1 MMQRQTIRIIA
12 LMVVVMLCLSFIAG
26 WDTVLAQQVW
36 AEWLVR
42 SPFEMF

>member
-12 LMVVVMLCLSFIAG
+12 MVVVVILCLSFIAG
-26 WDTVLAQQVW
+26 WDTALAQQVW

-42 SPFEMF
+42 SPLELF